1 MRSVS
6 QAFVDFPDPASL
18 DADGTE
24 LRAWLRRYGTS
35 QAAEAAM
42 IRVWSDSALGNPV
55 SAADT
60 AAVLDWG
67 SRRMELLL
75 APRGYGDVEAEA
87 IVLVAVLSA
96 FGAVGL
102 SEPRVVAAT
111 HVVRRGFLGR

>member
-1 MRSVS
+1 
-6 QAFVDFPDPASL
+6 
-18 DADGTE
+18 
-24 LRAWLRRYGTS
+24 
-35 QAAEAAM
+35 
-42 IRVWSDSALGNPV
+42 
-55 SAADT
+55 
-60 AAVLDWG
+60 
-67 SRRMELLL
+67 MELLL